1 DAIAAARG
9 AQREETERVYS
20 VEYSGAD
27 FVPEIDDHL
36 DREQVFD
43 EFIAQTGSA
52 MTQSRVLGV
61 LNRELPGDLQ
71 RVWHN
76 RGEHGYHV
84 EYGYSC
90 MGYEV
95 NAALG
100 VKLAEPQREVYAM
113 VGDGAFMMLHSELVT
128 SIQEGCKINVVLFD
142 NMTNGCINN
151 LQMEHGMDSYTTEF
165 RFRNPQGGKL
175 DGKLVPVDFAMLA
188 AAYGCKT
195 YRVTTEQQLLDA
207 LADARRQTV
216 STLLDIKVLPKTM
229 VHKYLSW
236 WRVGGAQ
243 VADSEKI
250 VAVARKLQENIDKA
264 RDY

>member
-1 DAIAAARG
+1 
-9 AQREETERVYS
+9 
-20 VEYSGAD
+20 
-27 FVPEIDDHL
+27 
-36 DREQVFD
+36 
-43 EFIAQTGSA
+43 
-52 MTQSRVLGV
+52 
-61 LNRELPGDLQ
+61 
-71 RVWHN
+71 
-76 RGEHGYHV
+76 
-84 EYGYSC
+84 
-90 MGYEV
+90 
-95 NAALG
+95 
-100 VKLAEPQREVYAM
+100 M
-113 VGDGAFMMLHSELVT
+113 VGDGAFMMLHSELIT

-175 DGKLVPVDFAMLA
+175 DGKLVPVNFAMLA

-195 YRVTTEQQLLDA
+195 YSVTTEQQLIEA
-207 LADARRQTV
+207 LADARLQSV

-229 VHKYLSW
+229 AHKYLSW

-250 VAVARKLQENIDKA
+250 VTVARKLQENIDKA